1 MNGVQRKS
9 KYLMSTSMDHYSIT
23 SAPIASNAT
32 DARSTSTWDVTNLPS
47 SPNHLGV
54 MDGLVL
60 PVPGG
65 MNRRLIVTTFVTG
78 LPMVNQNHMLL
89 LRGGVEDLAKIGG
102 RQKGK
107 KYMVLNISRCGP
119 LDTLGRIYIFH

>member
-1 MNGVQRKS
+1 
-9 KYLMSTSMDHYSIT
+9 
-23 SAPIASNAT
+23 
-32 DARSTSTWDVTNLPS
+32 
-47 SPNHLGV
+47 
-54 MDGLVL
+54 
-60 PVPGG
+60 
-65 MNRRLIVTTFVTG
+65 MNRRLIVTTYVTG